1 MKERI
6 GHIYLIRNLLNGK
19 AYVGQTVTSIAN
31 RMRRHRYEARRG
43 SKQAIHAAI
52 RKYGIENF
60 AIVRIISCNVAL
72 LNEFEPLYIKIFD
85 TFAPTGHGYNLN
97 FGGVGN
103 HGQKPS
109 SETRLKMSL
118 AHVGIKRSPHSE
130 ATLNKMRIAATGRVH
145 SVETKLKMS
154 QAKKGKKRVN

>member
-19 AYVGQTVTSIAN
+19 AYIGQTVTSIAN
-31 RMRRHRYEARRG
+31 RMRRHRYESRKG

-60 AIVRIISCNVAL
+60 AIIRIISCNVAL
-72 LNEFEPLYIKIFD
+72 LDKFEPLYIKVFD

-97 FGGVGN
+97 LGGVGN
-103 HGQKPS
+103 HGQKASPES
-109 SETRLKMSL
+109 RLKMSL
-118 AHVGIKRSPHSE
+118 AHMNIKCGPHSE
-130 ATLNKMRIAATGRVH
+130 ATRNKMRIAATGRVH
-145 SVETKLKMS
+145 SAESKLKMS